1 MARKVKVRAV
11 KYVLGTGAETQVGY
25 RFVTKPE
32 KVVSPDEA
40 YALIAERMGSN
51 PEIAEA
57 WLKGGMRTFIEQMM
71 NGNAVNNGFM
81 VGKLHVKGSTDSATG
96 QPAKGSV
103 EGVINFTGDVRDAF
117 AALEV
122 VNDSKMV
129 EASLLSLQQ
138 AGEDALNRLSAANA
152 EVYCTGNMLYI
163 DPAREDEG
171 VWILTPA
178 ELPEDGQYKV
188 MIQTRNGESDDE
200 YTVATLTR
208 LVTVEAT
215 AAFGQQLCG
224 GCRRGAKYG
233 IIATRYVELL

>member
-103 EGVINFTGDVRDAF
+103 EGVVNFTGDVRDAF

-138 AGEDALNRLSAANA
+138 AGEDALNRLSAANV

-171 VWILTPA
+171 VWLLDLQGRVVAKCALVSSTTTSVVFRTPA

-188 MIQTRNGESDDE
+188 MIQTRNGESEDE

-208 LVTVEAT
+208 LVTVEA
-215 AAFGQQLCG
+215 AA
-224 GCRRGAKYG
+224 
-233 IIATRYVELL
+233 